1 MPTTPA
7 TSKSHLSLLDD
18 SPMMPEGGEQSHGD
32 NSRVSSPP
40 KPCSNEDLLQGQYD
54 SILEQGSKWKSQMEG
69 VRDELLL
76 LQIKNAILLDD
87 LTMAGADV

>member
-18 SPMMPEGGEQSHGD
+18 SPMPEDGEQSNGD
-32 NSRVSSPP
+32 NSRVSSSP
-40 KPCSNEDLLQGQYD
+40 KPYSNEELLQGQYD
-54 SILEQGSKWKSQMEG
+54 AILVQASKWKSQMEG